1 MKKSFAEIL
10 AVASVFKT
18 LTTKHY
24 TNFSLSYKI
33 AKASKELDEQKAFYG
48 NEERKICIMF
58 SS

>member
-33 AKASKELDEQKAFYG
+33 AKASKELD
-48 NEERKICIMF
+48 
-58 SS
+58 